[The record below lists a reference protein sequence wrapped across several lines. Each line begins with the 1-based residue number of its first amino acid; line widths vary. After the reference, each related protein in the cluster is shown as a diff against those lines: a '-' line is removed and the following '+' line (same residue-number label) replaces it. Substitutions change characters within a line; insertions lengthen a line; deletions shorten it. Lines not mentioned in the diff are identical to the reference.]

1 MNIPQ
6 AGPLARLIILYTSI
20 RVALFLAVFIIMLF
34 TSVNVLIELAVAF
47 VGSALLSYPLARK
60 QRAAM
65 SELLLA
71 RQKSRRRR
79 YP

>member
-34 TSVNVLIELAVAF
+34 VSVNVLVQLAVAF

-60 QRAAM
+60 QRTEM